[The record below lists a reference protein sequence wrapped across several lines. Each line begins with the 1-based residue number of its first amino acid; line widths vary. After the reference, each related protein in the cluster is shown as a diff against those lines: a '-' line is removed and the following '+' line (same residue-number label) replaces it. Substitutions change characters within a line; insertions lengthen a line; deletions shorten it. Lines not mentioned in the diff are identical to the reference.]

1 MNRKTI
7 KLRAKLKNGVT
18 TVRSLMLHPME
29 TGLRKDKKTGKA
41 MPAHYIQEVACR
53 HNGELKV
60 TTEFGIS
67 VSKNPF
73 LQFELEGGEKGDIL
87 ELTWRD
93 NRGETESATT
103 QIK

>member
-41 MPAHYIQEVACR
+41 MPAHYIQEVAC
-53 HNGELKV
+53 
-60 TTEFGIS
+60 
-67 VSKNPF
+67 P
-73 LQFELEGGEKGDIL
+73 
-87 ELTWRD
+87 
-93 NRGETESATT
+93 A
-103 QIK
+103 